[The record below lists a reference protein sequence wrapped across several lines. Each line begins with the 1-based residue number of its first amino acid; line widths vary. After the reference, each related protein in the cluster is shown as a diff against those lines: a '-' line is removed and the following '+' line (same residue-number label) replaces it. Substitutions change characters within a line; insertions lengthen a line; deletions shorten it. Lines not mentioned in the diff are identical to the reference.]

1 MRRSGKTIAW
11 LTVENFL
18 LAYEA
23 RSRQQVPKDRE
34 SHEKFLEEL
43 FEIFKNFPLLVNYF
57 IHNVGDKTIK
67 LELLSKT
74 VDVFKLKQPKK

>member
-23 RSRQQVPKDRE
+23 RSRQQVPKDRNLMK
-34 SHEKFLEEL
+34 SFL
-43 FEIFKNFPLLVNYF
+43 KNFLKF
-57 IHNVGDKTIK
+57 SK
-67 LELLSKT
+67 LAPCQLFHS
-74 VDVFKLKQPKK
+74 QRRR